1 MAWLQ
6 RGFAF
11 FIATRLGYGGT
22 GLDPDIEQAGG
33 ICAKAQYE
41 PGANAVVMQ
50 AVAVVN
56 YARNLS
62 FIDHNRI
69 VLAGNSTG
77 GLAMIAAS
85 GMPMPNGV
93 IAAVNY
99 AGGAGGGVLGPGRPC
114 NEPEVRRIVTEA
126 GRAARLPMLW
136 LYARDDPFWGAD
148 LPRRWHD
155 DYVKA
160 GGRAELQMFERG
172 GHDLVSYPDVWGA
185 ALDAYLAKLGVRP
198 AP

>member
-22 GLDPDIEQAGG
+22 GNLDPDIEQAGG

-93 IAAVNY
+93 IAAVK
-99 AGGAGGGVLGPGRPC
+99 
-114 NEPEVRRIVTEA
+114 
-126 GRAARLPMLW
+126 
-136 LYARDDPFWGAD
+136 
-148 LPRRWHD
+148 RW
-155 DYVKA
+155 
-160 GGRAELQMFERG
+160 RMWAEGYRSWSPL
-172 GHDLVSYPDVWGA
+172 
-185 ALDAYLAKLGVRP
+185 
-198 AP
+198 